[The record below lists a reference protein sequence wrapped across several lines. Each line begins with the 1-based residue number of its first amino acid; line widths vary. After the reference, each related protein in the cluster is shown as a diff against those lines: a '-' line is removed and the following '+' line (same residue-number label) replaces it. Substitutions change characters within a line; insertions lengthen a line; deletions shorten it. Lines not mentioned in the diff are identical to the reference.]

1 MEHSEDLGRFEVT
14 LEIAVRSCVE
24 EDLPALEWMGLFSAH
39 RDIIPQAFEAQQC
52 GDALML
58 LAVTAGFPVGQV
70 GIDFARRRSEG
81 AAFIWGCGPSIRS
94 GWCSGCRAARSVA
107 DEKADHASRVALC
120 GGWRGEVGPFRPL
133 TRRPGHQ
140 SLLIL

>member
-1 MEHSEDLGRFEVT
+1 MEHSEDLGRIEVT

-39 RDIIPQAFEAQQC
+39 RDIIRQAFEAQQC

-70 GIDFARRRSEG
+70 WIDFARRRSEG
-81 AAFIWGCGPSIRS
+81 AAFIWGVRTFHPLRMVQWLSSSSIS
-94 GWCSGCRAARSVA
+94 G
-107 DEKADHASRVALC
+107 
-120 GGWRGEVGPFRPL
+120 
-133 TRRPGHQ
+133 
-140 SLLIL
+140 